1 MSVINKDEKYQN
13 TIFQNFKQFSNLK
26 SKKQDNDSK
35 IGKNFSVANNNYI
48 KEFIKTINKKSS

>member
-1 MSVINKDEKYQN
+1 MSIINKDEKYQ
-13 TIFQNFKQFSNLK
+13 TTTTQNFEQLANLK
-26 SKKQDNDSK
+26 SKKLDNESK

>member
-13 TIFQNFKQFSNLK
+13 TIIQNFKQFSNLK
-26 SKKQDNDSK
+26 SKKQDNETK
-35 IGKNFSVANNNYI
+35 ISKNFSVTNNNYI

>member
-13 TIFQNFKQFSNLK
+13 TSFQNFKQFSNLK
-26 SKKQDNDSK
+26 SKKQDNETK
-35 IGKNFSVANNNYI
+35 ISKNFSVTNNNYI